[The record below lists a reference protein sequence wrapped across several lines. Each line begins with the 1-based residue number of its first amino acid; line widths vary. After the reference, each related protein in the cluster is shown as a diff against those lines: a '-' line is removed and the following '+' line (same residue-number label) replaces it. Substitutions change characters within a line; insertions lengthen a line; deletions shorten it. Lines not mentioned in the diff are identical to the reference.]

1 MSTMNLKLVA
11 AAAMMLTA
19 TASSAVGYEV
29 WMSDQTNSQGID
41 AVNPNGTD
49 GAFLR
54 IWKGSD
60 LDTNPTAAPHVALDV
75 AALFPNALASTGTR
89 TKQLHGMIPSPNHNY
104 MVLSFVAS
112 GHIGL
117 VDARTRQAVALWR
130 STGTINGNKDGA
142 GNTIAGST
150 ASGRQNHLTLWSP
163 DGKHLIVANQ
173 NGKLLERIDVT
184 WDSAGNITSA
194 VLDKAATLDVAGDL
208 TSRLAAGQNAVADAS
223 LPLGTVSG
231 SYDTSQ
237 TALTPAGQH
246 KQNATTRPNN
256 AVICGGMAADGR
268 TTFVTL
274 AGGGL
279 FAVDFTATPMRIVA
293 EWDKSNI
300 SPAGCGAA
308 EVAGSTWINAG
319 VYAANVAS
327 FAMYK
332 LPTNWPAAPA
342 YYPPNVPKP
351 KVIFQDPAHGTTV
364 APTNAIQGNN
374 RDAHGFIWNSTRSYI
389 HQFDRV
395 KNNVEVFQLATGAR
409 NTYDLTTVDG
419 SVGGAPASVCGTTAG
434 ANYDSANPTTQVP
447 DGHPNAVSVSNDPSP
462 DLLDLSPDGS
472 RIFVSTRGP
481 KPLSVSH
488 AAAGSCPG
496 LGIVTLSAD
505 GKKGVLTSVIPT
517 TWLNFPGTTNISDPH
532 AVIVRMKDD
541 TDMY

>member
-1 MSTMNLKLVA
+1 MKTMKLKLIA
-11 AAAMMLTA
+11 AATLMLTA
-19 TASSAVGYEV
+19 SASYAVGYEI

-54 IWKGSD
+54 IWSGAD
-60 LDTNPTAAPHVALDV
+60 IDTNPTAAPHVALDV
-75 AALFPNALASTGTR
+75 AALYPNALTSTGTK

-130 STGTINGNKDGA
+130 STGTINGNKDA
-142 GNTIAGST
+142 SGNAITGST

-163 DGKHLIVANQ
+163 DGKYLIVANQ
-173 NGKLLERIDVT
+173 NGKLLERINVT
-184 WDSAGNITSA
+184 WDAAGNITSA
-194 VLDKAATLDVAGDL
+194 VFDKAATLDVAGDL
-208 TSRLAAGQNAVADAS
+208 TSRLAVGQDAVADGS
-223 LPLGTVSG
+223 LSLGSVSG
-231 SYDTSQ
+231 SYDVTQ

-256 AVICGGMAADGR
+256 VVICGGMAADGR

-274 AGGGL
+274 GGGGL

-293 EWDKSNI
+293 EWDKANI
-300 SPAGCGAA
+300 SGAGCGAV
-308 EVAGSTWINAG
+308 EVAGSTWVNSG
-319 VYAANVAS
+319 VYAANVAA

-342 YYPPNVPKP
+342 YYPANVPKP
-351 KVIFQDPAHGTTV
+351 KVVYQDPTHGTTV
-364 APTNAIQGNN
+364 LPTNAIKGNN

-389 HQFDRV
+389 HQYDRV
-395 KNNVEVFQLATGAR
+395 QNNVEVFQLATGAR

-419 SVGGAPASVCGTTAG
+419 SVGGVPSTVCGTTQG
-434 ANYDSANPTTQVP
+434 ANYDSLNPTVQVA
-447 DGHPNAVSVSNDPSP
+447 DGFPTAVSVSNDPSP
-462 DLLDLSPDGS
+462 DLMDLSPDGS

-517 TWLNFPGTTNISDPH
+517 TWLNHPGTTNISDPH
-532 AVIVRMKDD
+532 AVIVRMKDNAD
-541 TDMY
+541 LY

>member
-1 MSTMNLKLVA
+1 MKTMNLKLIA
-11 AAAMMLTA
+11 AATMMLTA
-19 TASSAVGYEV
+19 SASYAVGYEV

-60 LDTNPTAAPHVALDV
+60 IDTNPITAPHVALDV
-75 AALFPNALASTGTR
+75 AALYPNALASTGTK

-130 STGTINGNKDGA
+130 ASGTANGNKDGA

-163 DGKHLIVANQ
+163 DGKYLIVANQ
-173 NGKLLERIDVT
+173 NGKMLERINVT
-184 WDSAGNITSA
+184 WDAAGNITSA
-194 VLDKAATLDVAGDL
+194 AFDGNASLDLVGGTGRVTA
-208 TSRLAAGQNAVADAS
+208 QPVADGS
-223 LPLGTVSG
+223 LALGTVSG
-231 SYDTSQ
+231 TVADGQST
-237 TALTPAGQH
+237 LTPAGQH

-256 AVICGGMAADGR
+256 VVICGGMAADGR

-274 AGGGL
+274 GGGGL

-293 EWDKSNI
+293 EWDKANI

-351 KVIFQDPAHGTTV
+351 KVIFQDPTHGTTV
-364 APTNAIQGNN
+364 APTNAIKGNN

-389 HQFDRV
+389 HQYDRV

-419 SVGGAPASVCGTTAG
+419 SVGGTPASVCGTTAG
-434 ANYDSANPTTQVP
+434 ANYDSANPTVQVA

-462 DLLDLSPDGS
+462 DLMDLSPDGS

-505 GKKGVLTSVIPT
+505 GKNGVLTSVIPT
-517 TWLNFPGTTNISDPH
+517 NWLNFPGTTNISDPH

-541 TDMY
+541 TDLY

>member
-1 MSTMNLKLVA
+1 MKTMKLKLIA
-11 AAAMMLTA
+11 ATLMLTA
-19 TASSAVGYEV
+19 SASHAVGYEV

-54 IWKGSD
+54 IWNGGD
-60 LDTNPTAAPHVALDV
+60 LDTNPTAAPHATLDV
-75 AALFPNALASTGTR
+75 AVLYPNALTNTGTK

-130 STGTINGNKDGA
+130 STGTVSGNKDGA

-163 DGKHLIVANQ
+163 DGKYLIVANQ
-173 NGKLLERIDVT
+173 NGKLLERINVT
-184 WDSAGNITSA
+184 WDTAGNITSA
-194 VLDKAATLDVAGDL
+194 VFDKAASLDVAGDL
-208 TSRLAAGQNAVADAS
+208 TSRLAAGQDAVADGS
-223 LPLGTVSG
+223 FTLGTVSG
-231 SYDTSQ
+231 SYDTTQ

-256 AVICGGMAADGR
+256 VVICGGMAADGR

-274 AGGGL
+274 GGGGL

-293 EWDKSNI
+293 EWDKANI
-300 SPAGCGAA
+300 SAAGCGAA
-308 EVAGSTWINAG
+308 EVGGSTWVNAG

-327 FAMYK
+327 FALYK
-332 LPTNWPAAPA
+332 LPTNWPAAPGF
-342 YYPPNVPKP
+342 YPANVPKP
-351 KVIFQDPAHGTTV
+351 KVVYQDPTHGTTV
-364 APTNAIQGNN
+364 APTNAIVGNN

-389 HQFDRV
+389 HQYDRV
-395 KNNVEVFQLATGAR
+395 KNNVEVFQVATGAR
-409 NTYDLTTVDG
+409 TTYDLTTVDG
-419 SVGGAPASVCGTTAG
+419 SVGGVASTVCGTTQG
-434 ANYDSANPTTQVP
+434 ANYDSLNPTVQVA
-447 DGHPNAVSVSNDPSP
+447 DGFPTAVSVSNDPSP
-462 DLLDLSPDGS
+462 DLMDLSPDGS

-481 KPLSVSH
+481 NPLSVSH
-488 AAAGSCPG
+488 AASGSCPG
-496 LGIVTLSAD
+496 LGIVTLSGD

-517 TWLNFPGTTNISDPH
+517 TWLNNPGTTNISDPH
-532 AVIVRMKDD
+532 AVIVRMKDNAD
-541 TDMY
+541 LY